1 MTFLYSGAHP
11 NPAEINDRIRQ
22 LNHIIHA
29 VSQWREPPLDTQWSV
44 LVKDNIDVSGLR
56 ATAGSYALKEL
67 KATDA
72 FCIKKLREHG
82 GLPFGKTSMSELAGF
97 LSTKMPPGY
106 SELGG
111 QGINPIDPSLSPG
124 GSSSGSAIAVAA
136 GFCHSA
142 IGTETHGSIVLPSI
156 ACGVVGIKPSV
167 GLVSRDGVIPIS
179 HTLDTPGAIAKTVTD
194 AAKLL
199 EAIAGTDPNDEAT
212 MDCPQE
218 IDLHT
223 DLGKDRRALRVA
235 LALPDYRAFDSE
247 EKQAISTLIAE
258 CKKHQI
264 EIVECTIKTFETYY
278 KVISSTEIQLDFDH
292 YLSRYGNGKT
302 PGTFKDL
309 VKMYE
314 MRAQHHPYGFDRL
327 TDALKF
333 SPNLENDLYKNALIK
348 GVGQASDA
356 IDKTLKAT
364 ETQAIICVGF
374 LPWWAM
380 ARAPYVALPL
390 MQRSNG
396 AIIGITVGCRRLED
410 RKAIDI
416 AARIEKVIAEIKR

>member
-29 VSQWREPPLDTQWSV
+29 VSQWREPPLDTQWPV

-179 HTLDTPGAIAKTVTD
+179 HTLDTPGAITKTVTD

-223 DLGKDRRALRVA
+223 DLGKDLRALRVA

-247 EKQAISTLIAE
+247 ERQAISTLIAE

-348 GVGQASDA
+348 GVGEASDA

>member
-29 VSQWREPPLDTQWSV
+29 VSQWREPPLDTQWPV

-333 SPNLENDLYKNALIK
+333 SPNLENDLYKNALIQ

>member
-29 VSQWREPPLDTQWSV
+29 VSQWREPPLDTQWPV

-223 DLGKDRRALRVA
+223 DLGKDLRALRVA

-247 EKQAISTLIAE
+247 ERQAISTLIAE

-348 GVGQASDA
+348 GVGEASDA

>member
-1 MTFLYSGAHP
+1 MTFLYSGARP

-29 VSQWREPPLDTQWSV
+29 VSQWREPPLDTQWPV

-235 LALPDYRAFDSE
+235 LALLDYRAFDSE

-314 MRAQHHPYGFDRL
+314 MRAQHHP
-327 TDALKF
+327 
-333 SPNLENDLYKNALIK
+333 
-348 GVGQASDA
+348 
-356 IDKTLKAT
+356 
-364 ETQAIICVGF
+364 
-374 LPWWAM
+374 
-380 ARAPYVALPL
+380 
-390 MQRSNG
+390 
-396 AIIGITVGCRRLED
+396 
-410 RKAIDI
+410 
-416 AARIEKVIAEIKR
+416 

>member
-29 VSQWREPPLDTQWSV
+29 VSQWREPPLDTQWPV

-258 CKKHQI
+258 CKKQQN

-396 AIIGITVGCRRLED
+396 AMIGITVGCRRLED

>member
-1 MTFLYSGAHP
+1 MTFLYSGTHP

-22 LNHIIHA
+22 FNHIIHA
-29 VSQWREPPLDTQWSV
+29 VSQWREPPLDAQWPV

-67 KATDA
+67 KAADA

-179 HTLDTPGAIAKTVTD
+179 HSLDTPGAIAKTVAD
-194 AAKLL
+194 AARLL
-199 EAIAGTDPNDEAT
+199 EAIAGADPNDEAT
-212 MDCPQE
+212 KDCPE
-218 IDLHT
+218 KIDFHT
-223 DLGKDRRALRVA
+223 DLGKDRRALRIA

-247 EKQAISTLIAE
+247 EKEALKRLMAE
-258 CKKHQI
+258 AKRYQV
-264 EIVECTIKTFETYY
+264 EIVECPIKTFETYY
-278 KVISSTEIQLDFDH
+278 KVISSTEIQSDFDR

-333 SPNLENDLYKNALIK
+333 SPDLENEVYKNALAK
-348 GVGQASDA
+348 GVGQATEA
-356 IDKTLKAT
+356 IDNTLKVA
-364 ETQAIICVGF
+364 EAQAIISVGF
-374 LPWWAM
+374 IPWWAM

-390 MQRSNG
+390 VQRANG
-396 AIIGITVGCRRLED
+396 AQIGITVGCRRLED

-416 AARIEKVIAEIKR
+416 AAKLEKIITEMKR

>member
-29 VSQWREPPLDTQWSV
+29 VSQWREPPLDTQWPV

-111 QGINPIDPSLSPG
+111 QGINPIDPSISPG

-199 EAIAGTDPNDEAT
+199 EAIAGIDPNDKAT

-235 LALPDYRAFDSE
+235 LALPDYRVFDSE
-247 EKQAISTLIAE
+247 ERLAISTLIAE

-396 AIIGITVGCRRLED
+396 AMIGITVGCRRLED

>member
-1 MTFLYSGAHP
+1 MSFLYSGTLS
-11 NPAEINDRIRQ
+11 NPAEINDRIRHF
-22 LNHIIHA
+22 NHIIHA
-29 VSQWREPPLDTQWSV
+29 VSQWREPPLDSQWPV

-67 KATDA
+67 KAGDA

-179 HTLDTPGAIAKTVTD
+179 HSLDTPGAIAKTVAD
-194 AAKLL
+194 AARLL
-199 EAIAGTDPNDEAT
+199 EAIAGSDPNDEAT
-212 MDCPQE
+212 EDCPQE
-218 IDLHT
+218 IDFHT
-223 DLGKDRRALRVA
+223 DLGKGYRTLKIA
-235 LALPDYRAFDSE
+235 LAVPDYRAFDSE
-247 EKQAISTLIAE
+247 ERQAVSALIAE
-258 CKKHQI
+258 AGKEQV
-264 EIVECTIKTFETYY
+264 EIVECAIKTFETYY
-278 KVISSTEIQLDFDH
+278 KVISSTEIQSDFDR
-292 YLSRYGNGKT
+292 YLDRYGNGKT

-333 SPNLENDLYKNALIK
+333 SPDLENDFYKNALAK
-348 GVGQASDA
+348 GVGQATQA
-356 IDKTLKAT
+356 IESTLKAT
-364 ETQAIICVGF
+364 EAQAIICVGF
-374 LPWWAM
+374 IPWWAM

-390 MQRSNG
+390 MKRANG
-396 AIIGITVGCRRLED
+396 AMIGITVGCRRLED

-416 AARIEKVIAEIKR
+416 AARLEKIISEMKS